1 MRKWIPLVIILAT
14 VAFGVAVYDRLPER
28 MPMHWNAR
36 GEVDGYGSR
45 FWGTFAIPAF
55 LLVLWGILRAVP
67 YLDPRRE
74 NIEKF
79 RGAYEDLIIAVIAF
93 TAMIQVAVVGSALGW
108 PIAVG
113 RIVPVGVGV
122 LFLYLG
128 NLLPR
133 FRSNFFLGIR
143 TPWTLS
149 SDSVWTKTHRFGGY
163 VMSAVGLM
171 MIVAGLTGSPLWIA
185 IAIGGAVAM
194 AFAVLVYSYVVWRGE
209 QRRAD

>member
-14 VAFGVAVYDRLPER
+14 FAFGVAVYDRLPEH

-79 RGAYEDLIIAVIAF
+79 RGAYENLIIAVIAF

-128 NLLPR
+128 SLLPR

-149 SDSVWTKTHRFGGY
+149 SDAVWTKTHRVGGSMM
-163 VMSAVGLM
+163 VAVGLLLV
-171 MIVAGLTGSPLWIA
+171 IAGLTGSPLWIA
-185 IAIGGAVAM
+185 IAIGGAMAM
-194 AFAVLVYSYVVWRGE
+194 VFAVLVYSYVLWRGE

>member
-74 NIEKF
+74 DIEKF